1 MASGRVY
8 TAVFEDVTVAAAQDL
23 FNLLANTNVSFQVHW
38 VKLMQR
44 TLTASETVRIKYQRG
59 TTAGSGGTTA
69 TVRPLADL
77 GLPTADTT
85 VDINDTT
92 QGTPG
97 VVIDMDGWNL
107 INPYIWMPTPMT
119 QMGIPGGGRLI
130 VELEDAPTS
139 CSMSG
144 SICFEEVG

>member
-1 MASGRVY
+1 MAGRIY
-8 TAVFEDVTVAAAQDL
+8 TAVFENITVSAVQDL
-23 FNLLANTNVSFQVHW
+23 FNLLAVAQGGFDVHW
-38 VKLMQR
+38 VKLMQT

-59 TTAGSGGTTA
+59 TTAGSGGGSA
-69 TVRPLADL
+69 TPAPLGDL
-77 GLPTADTT
+77 GAPAADTV

-97 VVIDMDGWNL
+97 TVIDMDGWNL
-107 INPYIWMPTPMT
+107 INPYLWMPTPLT
-119 QMGIPGGGRLI
+119 QIHVPGTGRLI

-144 SICFEEVG
+144 SICFEEKG